1 MIGTI
6 LTVVATTWLVVSLR
20 ADRGQIAKP
29 IASLGFLLVL
39 SEPLEPGTRTV
50 LIVIGL
56 VLGAVGDVALMGRSD
71 VAFLAGLASF
81 LLGHVAY
88 LVAFA
93 LDATDPAWVGIGSLV
108 SLTLAVVVTRWLRPN
123 LEAPFTVAVPVYV
136 VVICLM
142 LTAGIGAGPVRPS
155 AAAGAALFAASD
167 LFVAR
172 QRFVTSDRINSTIGL
187 PLYYAAQLL
196 IAWSVV
202 AG

>member
-1 MIGTI
+1 MIGI
-6 LTVVATTWLVVSLR
+6 GLTVAATAWLVVSIR
-20 ADRGQIAKP
+20 ANRGQFAKP

-39 SEPLEPGTRTV
+39 VEPLEPGTRTT

-56 VLGAVGDVALMGRSD
+56 VLGAIGDVALMGRSD
-71 VAFLAGLASF
+71 ISFMLGLGAF

-88 LVAFA
+88 LVALA
-93 LDATDPAWVGIGSLV
+93 LDATDPFWLGIGSLLA
-108 SLTLAVVVTRWLRPN
+108 LTLAVVVMRWLRPH
-123 LEAPFTVAVPVYV
+123 LEAPFTVAVPIYV

-142 LTAGIGAGPVRPS
+142 LTAGIGAGPERPL
-155 AAAGAALFAASD
+155 AAVGAVLFAASD

-172 QRFVTSDRINSTIGL
+172 QRFVTSEPINPSVGL

>member
-6 LTVVATTWLVVSLR
+6 LTVAATAWLVVSLR
-20 ADRGQIAKP
+20 ADRGQTAKP

-81 LLGHVAY
+81 LFGHVAY

-93 LDATDPAWVGIGSLV
+93 LDATDPIWVGIGSLV

-142 LTAGIGAGPVRPS
+142 LAAGIGAGPVRPA

-172 QRFVTSDRINSTIGL
+172 QRFVTSDRINPTIGL